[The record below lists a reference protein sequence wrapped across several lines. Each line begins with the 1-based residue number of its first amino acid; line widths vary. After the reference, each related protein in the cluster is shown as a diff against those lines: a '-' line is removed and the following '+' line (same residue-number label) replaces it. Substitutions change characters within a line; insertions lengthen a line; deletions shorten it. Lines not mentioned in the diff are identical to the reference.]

1 MLVLDSIFWWQG
13 RWLKWETSWRLCFC
27 CEEMSKK
34 NYISL
39 LLMWD
44 NENDGNWPKA
54 IYLVQWDLNIWISIK
69 KGQKML
75 NSRET
80 LLWRVLKYYGKSLSS
95 LCGQIY
101 YPQVTKSSG
110 MTYERG
116 INKQRMLVSW
126 TLYHKAI
133 AINTWKT
140 QMCRDMDENCSMC
153 DLSSPKTL
161 IHIFYNQFRLY

>member
-1 MLVLDSIFWWQG
+1 MGMWHIMRVSIVRKCPRRTTFH
-13 RWLKWETSWRLCFC
+13 LSMWE
-27 CEEMSKK
+27 
-34 NYISL
+34 
-39 LLMWD
+39 
-44 NENDGNWPKA
+44 NENDGDWPKA
-54 IYLVQWDLNIWISIK
+54 IDLVQWDVNIWIFVK

-80 LLWRVLKYYGKSLSS
+80 LLWWVLNYYGKFLSS

-116 INKQRMLVSW
+116 INQKRMLVSW

-140 QMCRDMDENCSMC
+140 QMCRDMDGICSMC
-153 DLSSPKTL
+153 DLATPKTL
-161 IHIFYNQFRLY
+161 IHIFYNQFKLD

>member
-1 MLVLDSIFWWQG
+1 
-13 RWLKWETSWRLCFC
+13 
-27 CEEMSKK
+27 MSKM

-39 LLMWD
+39 LSMWE

-54 IYLVQWDLNIWISIK
+54 IDLVQWDPNIWISIK

-80 LLWRVLKYYGKSLSS
+80 LLWQVLKYYGKFLSS

-116 INKQRMLVSW
+116 INQKRMLVSW
-126 TLYHKAI
+126 TLYYKAI

-140 QMCRDMDENCSMC
+140 QMCRDMDGNCSMC
-153 DLSSPKTL
+153 DLATSKTL
-161 IHIFYNQFRLY
+161 IHILYNQFRLY